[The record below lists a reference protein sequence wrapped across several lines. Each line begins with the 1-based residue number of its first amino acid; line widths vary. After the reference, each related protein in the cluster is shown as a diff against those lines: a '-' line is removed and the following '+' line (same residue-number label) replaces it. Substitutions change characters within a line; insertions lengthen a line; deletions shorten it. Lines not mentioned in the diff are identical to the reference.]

1 MFTAFVKV
9 NGQLRR
15 WYEPLAPPNV
25 ISDHIPDLAGV
36 FHADHPSS
44 GDPDSPI
51 DVETHHALVALVIFA
66 VAFVFNMNAAMWSVQ
81 NNRCRLN
88 LQVAY
93 ISAVAAWT
101 HWEMYRGRDWYV
113 AVPNAGARGQT
124 VSFSCL
130 RQLEWVFTTPILLL
144 LVQNLHA
151 YAVSSLPDQQLVE
164 AGGFAAKNPKMTRDR
179 KNTYV
184 PANRLRLVLADEV
197 MILAGLLMPIFPF
210 GAARGALLFI
220 AMSCFAYI
228 VYHSVYALIDIT
240 IFMKLSVAD
249 LGRLYAI
256 CGLKTICWSFYPA
269 IYFLTEWGVIDCKTQ
284 HELYLFNDVLTK
296 FSYTLMISAGS
307 IRFIEVL
314 EERRKAFAIQ
324 MSRVQRAFFF
334 NITHELRTPLNSI
347 IGFNTLAMESGELT
361 EFTESFI
368 KASLTSAEA
377 LLGLINQILDFAKF
391 EGAKDKSGG
400 SNATIELSD
409 DVFTLRQLVEQVM
422 DISQKASSRGVDLIF
437 SITSPEHFNTKLVGD
452 FFRLRQCC
460 VNLVDNAIKYSSNVD
475 GRTALVEFSMG
486 IAPGAKPD
494 SLAITFAVED
504 NGVGIKLEKQH
515 TLFVPFCQPA
525 DHKTA
530 KEKGTGL
537 GLVITKAIIDC
548 MGGEI
553 DFESVE
559 GTGTKFFF
567 TLDFARAR
575 EASVDGGDDADFV
588 EDSAQLEALPPKARV
603 VFHPAMNESTRKHV
617 TCVMKCFGAKPG
629 VNYVTVPGE
638 DKLKDKIRQA
648 SLLGVPVVL
657 TDVIN
662 LNSSLDFIKATP
674 RAGIIIFGLPYQLM
688 ELHKN
693 ISDMRN
699 VQTVL
704 KPVKPSDLWKAIA
717 KLTRQGAAGEIDFL
731 HDTTDSEDGAVQK
744 RLEHAE
750 IKAAE
755 NALIKAEPPDVAEGT
770 GDLKGMTVLLVEDNI
785 MNQQMAKFSI
795 LKCGADLEIAMH
807 GQEAVDIVTARFDQ
821 GKPGYDCI
829 LMDMMMPIMDGAT
842 ATTEIRALEKKR
854 SLTPQTIVGLSA
866 NVGPEYTAR
875 VKAAGMD
882 GSMSKPFYPATLRN
896 TLLNVKKGT
905 YVGFGSSR
913 LSVDHIHTTIE
924 EKPGN

>member
-1 MFTAFVKV
+1 MVNLEPAPDVRPPFSHPPAVLFALFAFV
-9 NGQLRR
+9 NTSLRR
-15 WYEPLAPPNV
+15 VFSPKDGLADS
-25 ISDHIPDLAGV
+25 ISLPDGSSSDGIERDHA
-36 FHADHPSS
+36 
-44 GDPDSPI
+44 
-51 DVETHHALVALVIFA
+51 FA
-66 VAFVFNMNAAMWSVQ
+66 AMMLFGAAFMFNMNAAMWSLHVTKTS
-81 NNRCRLN
+81 LN

-101 HWEMYRGRDWYV
+101 HYEMWLGKDWYV
-113 AVPNAGARGQT
+113 SYMGSRFMGGNAVA
-124 VSFSCL
+124 FSGL
-130 RQLEWVFTTPILLL
+130 RQLEWCFTTPILLTI
-144 LVQNLHA
+144 VQNIHA
-151 YAVSSLPDQQLVE
+151 YA
-164 AGGFAAKNPKMTRDR
+164 FAAAGTSDKGKRNPA
-179 KNTYV
+179 TYQPV
-184 PANRLRLVLADEV
+184 NRAVLIAADECMLLCGLVLP
-197 MILAGLLMPIFPF
+197 LASGVERAVFLT
-210 GAARGALLFI
+210 AAVACFVFI
-220 AMSCFAYI
+220 I
-228 VYHSVYALIDIT
+228 YHSVHALLDVMTFSELSHMDSARLTAIVALKVIAWSGYPIT
-240 IFMKLSVAD
+240 
-249 LGRLYAI
+249 
-256 CGLKTICWSFYPA
+256 
-269 IYFLTEWGVIDCKTQ
+269 YFATEFGYIDCKTQ
-284 HELYLFNDVLTK
+284 HDWYLYNDVITK
-296 FSYTLMISAGS
+296 FSYTLIISAGS
-307 IRFIEVL
+307 LRFIEVL

-486 IAPGAKPD
+486 IAQGAKPD

-559 GTGTKFFF
+559 ATGTKFFF

-699 VQTVL
+699 IQTVL
-704 KPVKPSDLWKAIA
+704 KPVKPSDLLKAIA
-717 KLTRQGAAGEIDFL
+717 KLTHQGATGEIDFL
-731 HDTTDSEDGAVQK
+731 NDTNDSEDGAVQK

-755 NALIKAEPPDVAEGT
+755 NALIKAEPPDVAEGA
-770 GDLKGMTVLLVEDNI
+770 GELKGMTVLLVEDNI

-842 ATTEIRALEKKR
+842 ASTEIRALEQR
-854 SLTPQTIVGLSA
+854 RRLTPQTIVGLSA

-913 LSVDHIHTTIE
+913 LSIDRIHTTIE